1 MISRI
6 RKGRN
11 NKVFLFKK
19 KKEKIIIKKYKSIF
33 STKYS
38 RFLTEKT
45 FLEFLKKK
53 KIYNVPKVICF
64 DKKKKISYLTF
75 IDGKPVKRVKKNH
88 LISCPNFLKKINFN
102 TTYNN
107 FKFQN
112 ASDACLN
119 IDDHVKTCQV
129 RISKLFKKYKNNNNV
144 DKKILFFLKNEI
156 IPSFKTINIEVNKK
170 FSKVEMKKKL
180 NKNNLILSPSDFGF
194 HNIIYNK
201 NNLFFID
208 FEYAGWDDPLKLICD
223 FFLNP
228 DYSISK
234 VDKIFFLNKF
244 IHIFGKKLLNIDI
257 LRLILKFHF
266 LKWVCVILNQLDIEI
281 SKKNANLTYFKK
293 AVDYFNKNKKILE

>member
-19 KKEKIIIKKYKSIF
+19 KKEKIIIKEYKSNF
-33 STKYS
+33 STEYS
-38 RFLTEKT
+38 RFLTEKI

-53 KIYNVPKVICF
+53 KIYNIPKIIFF
-64 DKKKKISYLTF
+64 DEKKKIIHLTF
-75 IDGKPVKRVKKNH
+75 IDGKPIRRVQKNH
-88 LISCPNFLKKINFN
+88 LISCLNFLKKINFK
-102 TTYNN
+102 TTHNN

-119 IDDHVKTCQV
+119 IDDHIKTCQV
-129 RISKLFKKYKNNNNV
+129 RISKLFKKHKNNNKI
-144 DKKILFFLKNEI
+144 DKKILSFLKIEI
-156 IPSFKTINIEVNKK
+156 IPSFKKINIEVNKK
-170 FSKVEMKKKL
+170 FSKAKMKKKL
-180 NKNNLILSPSDFGF
+180 NKNSLILSPSDFGF

-201 NNLFFID
+201 NKLFFID
-208 FEYAGWDDPLKLICD
+208 FEYAGWDDPLKIICD

-228 DYSISK
+228 DYTISK
-234 VDKIFFLNKF
+234 ADKKFFLNKF
-244 IHIFGKKLLNIDI
+244 IHIFGKKLLNADN

-266 LKWVCVILNQLDIEI
+266 LKWVCVILNQLDMEI

-293 AVDYFNKNKKILE
+293 AVNYFNKNKKILE

>member
-19 KKEKIIIKKYKSIF
+19 KKEKMIIKKYKSNF
-33 STKYS
+33 STEYS
-38 RFLTEKT
+38 RFLTEKI

-53 KIYNVPKVICF
+53 KINNVPKIIFF
-64 DKKKKISYLTF
+64 DEKKKIIYLTF
-75 IDGKPVKRVKKNH
+75 IDGKPIRRVQKNH
-88 LISCPNFLKKINFN
+88 LISCLKFLKKINFK

-112 ASDACLN
+112 ASDACLS
-119 IDDHVKTCQV
+119 IDDHIKTCQV
-129 RISKLFKKYKNNNNV
+129 RISKLFKKHKNNNKI
-144 DKKILFFLKNEI
+144 DKKILSFLKIEI
-156 IPSFKTINIEVNKK
+156 TPSFEKINIEVNKK
-170 FSKVEMKKKL
+170 FSKAKMKKKL
-180 NKNNLILSPSDFGF
+180 NKNSLILSPSDFGF

-201 NNLFFID
+201 NKLFFID
-208 FEYAGWDDPLKLICD
+208 FEYAGWDDPLKIICD

-228 DYSISK
+228 DYTISRA
-234 VDKIFFLNKF
+234 DKKFFLNKF
-244 IHIFGKKLLNIDI
+244 IHIFGKKLLNADN

-266 LKWVCVILNQLDIEI
+266 LKWVCVILNQLDMEI

-293 AVDYFNKNKKILE
+293 AVNYFNKNKKILE